1 MQRQNGKI
9 GNSLNRGGPLVKP
22 NALSSVHEP
31 LTVCK
36 KCCNHTHGSWAA
48 WFGERYAW
56 YWSFGV
62 AYLDLSWYLYLYQY
76 PLQAG
81 VSTGNL
87 ACSCCN

>member
-1 MQRQNGKI
+1 MQRQNRKRGK
-9 GNSLNRGGPLVKP
+9 SLSRGGPLDKP

-48 WFGERYAW
+48 WPGEQNTW
-56 YWSFGV
+56 FWSFRV
-62 AYLDLSWYLYLYQY
+62 AYSDLSRYLYLYWY

-87 ACSCCN
+87 ARSCCI